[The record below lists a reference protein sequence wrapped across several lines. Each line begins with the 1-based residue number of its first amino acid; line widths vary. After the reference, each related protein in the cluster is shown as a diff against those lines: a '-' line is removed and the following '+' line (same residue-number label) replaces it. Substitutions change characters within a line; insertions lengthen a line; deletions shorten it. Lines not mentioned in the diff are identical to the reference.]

1 MEKLASEFTV
11 LSLECTLFL
20 IMEMVDLHY
29 VFLISVCACVHNKNG
44 HGQFG
49 VG

>member
-20 IMEMVDLHY
+20 LIMETVDLHD
-29 VFLISVCACVHNKNG
+29 VFLISVCACVRNKNG
-44 HGQFG
+44 RG
-49 VG
+49 